1 MKTMIKVCNKKKG
14 SQQKSKMMENDDN
27 FDLSSGSFSENMKE
41 YEKKMKNDETMAYPN
56 LEKKNSIKSRLL
68 FKR

>member
-1 MKTMIKVCNKKKG
+1 MKIMIKVCNKKKG

-41 YEKKMKNDETMAYPN
+41 YEKKN
-56 LEKKNSIKSRLL
+56 EK
-68 FKR
+68 